1 MKLVLSLC
9 DRTGIMVKPWADAGY
24 ECLCVD
30 MQHKGVSK
38 VDNIT
43 FVGADVRD
51 WLPPLSEY
59 RIVFAFPPCTHLAT
73 SGARWFKDKGLSKLA
88 EAIDI
93 VDRCRLIC
101 EWTGAPY
108 AIENPVGTL
117 STYWRK
123 PDYTFNPYDFTAFEL
138 GDNYTKKTCLW
149 TGGGFVMPPVNM
161 APDLDKPDNRIH
173 LAPPTANRGDIRSM
187 TPKGFAQAVFLSN
200 ET

>member
-9 DRTGIMVKPWADAGY
+9 DRTGIMVQPWAKAGY

-51 WLPPLSEY
+51 WLPPLAEY

-108 AIENPVGTL
+108 AIENPVSTL

-161 APDLDKPDNRIH
+161 APDLGKPDNRIH
-173 LAPPTANRGDIRSM
+173 LAPDTAKQGDIRSM
-187 TPKGFAQAVFLSN
+187 TPRGFAQAVFLSN

>member
-38 VDNIT
+38 VGNIT

-108 AIENPVGTL
+108 AIENPVSTL

-173 LAPPTANRGDIRSM
+173 LAPPTASRGDIRSM